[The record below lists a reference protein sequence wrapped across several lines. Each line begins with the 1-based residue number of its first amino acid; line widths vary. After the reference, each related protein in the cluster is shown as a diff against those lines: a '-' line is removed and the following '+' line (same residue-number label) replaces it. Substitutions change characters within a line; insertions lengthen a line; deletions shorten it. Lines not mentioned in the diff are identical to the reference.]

1 MMKMTGDKMDKQTME
16 RRDFLKRMGS
26 LFLGIIFMPF
36 IRLSRKKKDIAA
48 GSASMREAMHYTSG
62 DNLAG

>member
-1 MMKMTGDKMDKQTME
+1 MDKQPME
-16 RRDFLKRMGS
+16 RRDFLKGMGS

-36 IRLSRKKKDIAA
+36 IRLFRKKKDIAA
-48 GSASMREAMHYTSG
+48 GPASMREAMHYTSG

>member
-1 MMKMTGDKMDKQTME
+1 MEKQTME

-26 LFLGIIFMPF
+26 IFLGVLF
-36 IRLSRKKKDIAA
+36 IPLARLFHTKD
-48 GSASMREAMHYTSG
+48 SSSSKQTSTREAMHYTSG

>member
-1 MMKMTGDKMDKQTME
+1 MDKQTME

-26 LFLGIIFMPF
+26 FFLGIIFMPF
-36 IRLSRKKKDIAA
+36 VRLFREKKDMPARP
-48 GSASMREAMHYTSG
+48 ASTREAMHYTSG

>member
-1 MMKMTGDKMDKQTME
+1 ME

-26 LFLGIIFMPF
+26 FFLGMMCLPF
-36 IRLSRKKKDIAA
+36 ARLFGGKEKSPTRPP
-48 GSASMREAMHYTSG
+48 STREAMHYTSG